1 MDTTSQRTTDGT
13 PAMGFREFVTL
24 MAALMAI
31 NALSIDAMLPVL
43 PQIGASLGIAI
54 ENQQQWI
61 VTAYLLGFGAAQ
73 LIYGP
78 LADHFGRKPVLLAG
92 LAIYVVFTI
101 VAAFA
106 PTLPAMIVARLL
118 EGAGAAATRVL
129 VVTIIRDRH
138 SGRTMAR
145 VMSLTFIVFLAA
157 PIVAP
162 SLGQLITLVAPWQWI
177 FAVLTIFGAGTAVWT
192 WRRLPE
198 TLHPED
204 RRAVSPAGVIG
215 ACRIVLTNG
224 VAMGYMLA
232 LTVML
237 GALFGFI
244 NSVQQVF
251 ADVLGVPALLGVI
264 FALVAGWMAVASYLN
279 SRIVERLGTRRVSH
293 AALLGFIAVAALHS
307 LLAYYDRETIWAF
320 AGLQSAMMFCFGL
333 VGANFNSIA
342 MEPLGHVAGTGSSI
356 FGFVTT
362 VGGAL
367 IGFGIGQQFNG
378 TVIPLTAGF
387 ISCGLAAL
395 LIVLVTEKGRLF
407 HPAQPDP
414 DRGDPT
420 GAAPRRET
428 E

>member
-1 MDTTSQRTTDGT
+1 MDPT
-13 PAMGFREFVTL
+13 PARITDDAPLMGFREFVTL

-43 PQIGASLGIAI
+43 PQIGASLDLAT

-92 LAIYVVFTI
+92 LAIYALFTI

-106 PTLPAMIVARLL
+106 PTLTTMIVARAL
-118 EGAGAAATRVL
+118 EGTGAAATRVL
-129 VVTIIRDRH
+129 AVTIIRDRYE
-138 SGRTMAR
+138 GRTMAR

-157 PIVAP
+157 PVIAP
-162 SLGQLITLVAPWQWI
+162 SLGQLIALFAPWQWI
-177 FAVLTIFGAGTAVWT
+177 YAALTVFGAGIAIWT

-204 RRAVSPAGVIG
+204 RRAVSPAGIIG
-215 ACRIVLTNG
+215 ACRIVLTSG
-224 VAMGYMLA
+224 TAMGYTLA
-232 LTVML
+232 LTAML

-251 ADVLGVPALLGVI
+251 AYVLGVPALLGVI
-264 FALVAGWMAVASYLN
+264 FAVVAGWMAVASYLN

-293 AALLGFIAVAALHS
+293 AALLAFITVSALHYW
-307 LLAYYDRETIWAF
+307 LAVYDRETLWSF
-320 AGLQSAMMFCFGL
+320 AGLLSAAMFCFGL

-342 MEPLGHVAGTGSSI
+342 MEPVGHVAGTGSSI

-367 IGFGIGQQFNG
+367 IGFAIGQQFDG
-378 TVIPLTAGF
+378 TVIPLTFGF
-387 ISCGLAAL
+387 VVCGLMAL
-395 LIVLVTEKGRLF
+395 AIVLVTEGGRLF
-407 HPAQPDP
+407 HPAHADP
-414 DRGDPT
+414 D
-420 GAAPRRET
+420 
-428 E
+428 

>member
-1 MDTTSQRTTDGT
+1 MSPSPARITDDA
-13 PAMGFREFVTL
+13 PVMGFREFVTL

-43 PQIGASLGIAI
+43 PQIGASLGIAT
-54 ENQQQWI
+54 ENQQQWV
-61 VTAYLLGFGAAQ
+61 VTAYLLGFGGAQ

-92 LAIYVVFTI
+92 LAIYAVFTI

-106 PTLPAMIVARLL
+106 PTLPAMIVARAL
-118 EGAGAAATRVL
+118 EGTGAAATRVL
-129 VVTIIRDRH
+129 VVTIIRDRY

-157 PIVAP
+157 PVIAP
-162 SLGQLITLVAPWQWI
+162 SLGQLISLFAPWQWI
-177 FAVLTIFGAGTAVWT
+177 FAALTVFGAGTAIWT

-204 RRAVSPAGVIG
+204 RRAVSPGGIIG
-215 ACRIVLTNG
+215 AYRITLTSG

-232 LTVML
+232 LTAML

-251 ADVLGVPALLGVI
+251 ADVFDAPALLGIV

-279 SRIVERLGTRRVSH
+279 SRIVERLGARRVSH
-293 AALLGFIAVAALHS
+293 AALLGFITVAALHS
-307 LLAYYDRETIWAF
+307 VLAYYDHETIWTF

-367 IGFGIGQQFNG
+367 IGFAIGQQFDG

-387 ISCGLAAL
+387 VICGLVAL
-395 LIVLVTEKGRLF
+395 VMILITERGRLF
-407 HPAQPDP
+407 EPAHPDP
-414 DRGDPT
+414 DQ
-420 GAAPRRET
+420 A
-428 E
+428 